1 MPYGT
6 VHTVYSGRIGTPPA
20 DVKRNKLRPSAMDF
34 RAPLQLEGILPIKT
48 HCPPISSS
56 SSSFQSLQLPA
67 ELSASTENPRL
78 LSFILFRPEHE
89 TATPPCRRLICRL
102 ESSSQEAKL
111 HTSSSSLS
119 RASSHTSSS
128 PPTSPP
134 NTRLSSWSSIPWVQ
148 SWAILRLEHFPG
160 SSTRNTGDLAAP

>member
-1 MPYGT
+1 
-6 VHTVYSGRIGTPPA
+6 
-20 DVKRNKLRPSAMDF
+20 MDF

-56 SSSFQSLQLPA
+56 SSSSLQSLQLPA

-78 LSFILFRPEHE
+78 LSFTLFRPEHE
-89 TATPPCRRLICRL
+89 TATPPYRRLICRL

-128 PPTSPP
+128 PPTSPQP
-134 NTRLSSWSSIPWVQ
+134 ASVRGRPSPGFRVGQSCGWNTSPVHL
-148 SWAILRLEHFPG
+148 LETLVISPLPR
-160 SSTRNTGDLAAP
+160 SPC

>member
-1 MPYGT
+1 MPYGNCT
-6 VHTVYSGRIGTPPA
+6 YCVLWAYRDATGRRQEETNYGPQRWTSGHRF
-20 DVKRNKLRPSAMDF
+20 SW
-34 RAPLQLEGILPIKT
+34 EGILPIKT

-56 SSSFQSLQLPA
+56 SFQLLQLPA

-128 PPTSPP
+128 PTPNLPPKPASVRGHPSPGFK
-134 NTRLSSWSSIPWVQ
+134 V
-148 SWAILRLEHFPG
+148 G
-160 SSTRNTGDLAAP
+160 

>member
-1 MPYGT
+1 
-6 VHTVYSGRIGTPPA
+6 
-20 DVKRNKLRPSAMDF
+20 MDF
-34 RAPLQLEGILPIKT
+34 RAPLQLGRHLADQK
-48 HCPPISSS
+48 HCPPNSS

-78 LSFILFRPEHE
+78 LSFTLFRRAEHE

-119 RASSHTSSS
+119 RVSSHTSSHPNLPPLPASVRGHPS
-128 PPTSPP
+128 PGFRVGQSCGWTSTPVHLLETLVISP
-134 NTRLSSWSSIPWVQ
+134 LPRSRASSELQ
-148 SWAILRLEHFPG
+148 DTDAITTAPG
-160 SSTRNTGDLAAP
+160 